1 MPPRIAVFCHMFH
14 ADLFSEVARY
24 LANIPVPAHL
34 YFSTSTEEN
43 RSKLREMFP
52 RAVVEVVPNRGRD
65 IAPKFV
71 TFARIHDGYDYVLH
85 LHTKASSAAWRRH
98 LFEHLI
104 GSPKIVATILNA
116 FEHDLRLGVIAPN
129 HYPPVAPWI
138 RWHGNETIAA
148 TLLERMGVELPDKI
162 EFPAGSMFWAR
173 PGAIKPILELG
184 LRYED
189 FPVEPLR
196 TGQTIAHAI
205 ERLVFISA
213 VHSGFGWSLVSPT
226 SDGELQI
233 DGPHFTPARPNW
245 APPRPPHKEGNAL
258 TRMARRLR
266 RSYQK
271 RFGSLRHQTH

>member
-104 GSPKIVATILNA
+104 GSPNIVAKILNA
-116 FEHDLRLGVIAPN
+116 FECDPRLGVIAPD
-129 HYPPVAPWI
+129 HYPPCVPWI
-138 RWHGNETIAA
+138 QWDGNETIAA
-148 TLLERMGVELPDKI
+148 TLWSAWALNFPTRSNSQPALCFGPDLARSNRSSNLVCVTKI
-162 EFPAGSMFWAR
+162 SQSSR
-173 PGAIKPILELG
+173 
-184 LRYED
+184 
-189 FPVEPLR
+189 
-196 TGQTIAHAI
+196 
-205 ERLVFISA
+205 
-213 VHSGFGWSLVSPT
+213 
-226 SDGELQI
+226 
-233 DGPHFTPARPNW
+233 
-245 APPRPPHKEGNAL
+245 
-258 TRMARRLR
+258 
-266 RSYQK
+266 
-271 RFGSLRHQTH
+271 